1 MFSVTDKE
9 SLFAITID
17 EPQAPEFKITR
28 LTGTEAIST
37 LFEFELQMVTAS
49 EVPDLQTLIGKKV
62 TLAIRSDVT
71 ANPHYYHGIFSE
83 IEQQD
88 RTNNLNYYR
97 AVLVPRMWKTTLN
110 KTNDVATS
118 VTPTDL
124 ITQKLKEASFTSDD
138 FLITMTQSYETKDFM
153 AQFEES
159 HFAFISR
166 TMEYRGIYY
175 FFEHGAAKED
185 LDVLHIV
192 DHTRA
197 HPVQAVDLVY
207 TPRENI
213 KAGSTQG
220 LVTNL
225 FCKSKLHPASVT
237 LTGYNPR
244 KANLLSHMRNTANV
258 PGTGIGDVMEF
269 DGKPETTDEIQ
280 LLSKIYAEQIA
291 CQSKVFSAK
300 AFTAGIRSGYFVQIS
315 KHWQSDFNTKLLV
328 TRVAHTG
335 TQSFAAIGIKVAAP
349 LEASAQTTYE
359 CSFDAIVA
367 ETQFRP
373 ARVTPKPK
381 IVGLLNAKIDPGAN
395 PPTGNSSAV
404 FENGQYKVQPLF
416 IKENKSPGNGSSLI
430 RMLTPNAGSQSGAL
444 FGLHGEIEVLLG
456 FVNGDPDLPVI
467 VGAAFNSEDKSVLD
481 PSNKSEHV
489 IRTKSGT
496 SILFDDSTKKEKVLI
511 FSQGSSIVVGKE
523 GNTLL
528 QNFTDDLFSVF

>member
-1 MFSVTDKE
+1 MFRVTDQE

-37 LFEFELQMVTAS
+37 LFEFRLQMVTAG
-49 EVPDLQTLIGKKV
+49 EVPDLQTLVGKKV

-88 RTNNLNYYR
+88 RTNNLNYFR
-97 AVLVPRMWKTTLN
+97 AILVPRLWQATLN
-110 KTNDVATS
+110 KTNDVATR
-118 VTPTDL
+118 VTPIDL
-124 ITQKLKEASFTSDD
+124 ITQKLKEAGFSSDD

-153 AQFEES
+153 AQYEES

-166 TMEYRGIYY
+166 TMEYRGVYY
-175 FFEHGAAKED
+175 FFEHGTTKED
-185 LDVLHIV
+185 LDVLHII

-197 HPVQAVDLVY
+197 HPAQAIGLVY
-207 TPRENI
+207 TPQENI

-225 FCKSKLHPASVT
+225 FCKSRLHPTSVT
-237 LTGYNPR
+237 LTGYNPW
-244 KANLLSHMRNTANV
+244 KAALQPQMRNTANV
-258 PGTGIGDVMEF
+258 PGTGVGDVMEF

-300 AFTAGIRSGYFVQIS
+300 AFTAGIRSGYFVEIS
-315 KHWQSDFNTKLLV
+315 KHWQADFNTTLLV
-328 TRVAHTG
+328 TRVTHTG
-335 TQSFAAIGIKVAAP
+335 TQSFAAIGIKVAAS
-349 LEASAQTTYE
+349 LEGSAQTVYE
-359 CSFDAIVA
+359 CSFEAIA
-367 ETQFRP
+367 ADTQFRP

-381 IVGLLNAKIDPGAN
+381 IAGLLNAKIDPGAN
-395 PPTGNSSAV
+395 PPTDNSSAV
-404 FENGQYKVQPLF
+404 LQNGQYKVQPFF
-416 IKENKSPGNGSSLI
+416 IKEAKSPGNGSSPI
-430 RMLTPNAGSQSGAL
+430 RMLTPSAGSQSGAL
-444 FGLHGEIEVLLG
+444 FGLLGGTEVLLG

-481 PSNKSEHV
+481 SSNTYENV
-489 IRTKSGT
+489 IRTNSGT
-496 SILFDDSTKKEKVLI
+496 SILFDDSTRKEKILI